1 MRAQHAVPLH
11 FKASN
16 RKKLLAIAINLA
28 EQDIPMFTGLVEG
41 IGEIVTVTP
50 MAEGLRLEV
59 QTSFPAAELALGESV
74 AVAGACLTVV
84 ARGAKTAAFE
94 VSPET
99 LAHTTFPLK
108 KVGDRVNLERSL
120 RLGDR
125 LGGHLVTGHVDGVG
139 VLRERREGRAHL
151 QLRFEM
157 PPALSRLVIPKGSI
171 AVDGVSLTVNI
182 CRGDS
187 FTVNV
192 IPFTAKETTLAALR
206 VGDRV
211 NLETDIIGKYVA
223 RLVGPEAPG
232 NGITPELLAKYGF
245 L

>member
-1 MRAQHAVPLH
+1 
-11 FKASN
+11 
-16 RKKLLAIAINLA
+16 
-28 EQDIPMFTGLVEG
+28 MFTGLVEG
-41 IGEIVTVTP
+41 VGVLAGLTP
-50 MAEGLRLEV
+50 LAEGLRLAV
-59 QTSFPAAELALGESV
+59 KTSFPVSELTLGESV

-84 ARGAKTAAFE
+84 AIEAPRASFE

-99 LAHTTFPLK
+99 LASTTFPLK
-108 KVGDRVNLERSL
+108 KVGDRVNLERAV

-139 VLRERREGRAHL
+139 VVRELRPGPAHI
-151 QLRFEM
+151 QMKFEL
-157 PPALSRLVIPKGSI
+157 PAALSRFVIEKGSI
-171 AVDGVSLTVNI
+171 AVDGVSLTVNT
-182 CRGDS
+182 CQGNT

-192 IPFTAKETTLAALR
+192 IPHTARETTLASLK

-223 RLVGPEAPG
+223 RLLGKDGPQGEG
-232 NGITPELLAKYGF
+232 VTPELLARHGF